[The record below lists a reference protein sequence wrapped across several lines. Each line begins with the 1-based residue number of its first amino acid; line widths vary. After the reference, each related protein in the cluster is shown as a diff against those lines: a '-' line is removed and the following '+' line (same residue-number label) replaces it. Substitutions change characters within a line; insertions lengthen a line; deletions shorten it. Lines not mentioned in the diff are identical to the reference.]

1 MNKKIIKDILY
12 MIIAIFLGVIIVKF
26 IVWLLPIV
34 LIGIISYYIYKSIKK
49 NRKENTNQKR
59 KNKTI
64 KIIEMVEEN
73 DK

>member
-1 MNKKIIKDILY
+1 